1 MTAYPS
7 IAELLKFGIFNL
19 DLILSPTTLPRVF
32 LIGRRSL
39 SFFDT
44 IEFNINFIAFSS
56 SRASG
61 SNSLT
66 QVFFNFFVIACL
78 LLFLK
83 HSTIIYTIRIYY
95 MHRALNE
102 NIIDKYCDS
111 IWIEKGLSKNTI
123 ISYSLDL
130 KGLQSWLQSNNKN
143 LMNCSESDLNSF
155 LATKFDNGIA
165 ASSITRSLSSIKG
178 FYNWLQVS
186 GSIQI
191 NPSELIE
198 SPKVGRKLP
207 LNLSENDID
216 RLLDAPDCTTLR
228 GKRDKTILE
237 LLYATG
243 LRISE
248 LTNLELSQI
257 DLKRGLIKIL
267 GKGGK
272 ERIVPIGETAL
283 DWVRDYLDNVRKDII
298 NKNDNIYLFLSDK
311 GTKLSRKLCWNF
323 ISSYS
328 KQVLDNKSISPH
340 SLRHAF
346 ATHLLNNGADLRSVQ
361 MLLGHSSLST
371 TQIYTHVAKERLI
384 KFHNKFHPRG

>member
-1 MTAYPS
+1 
-7 IAELLKFGIFNL
+7 
-19 DLILSPTTLPRVF
+19 
-32 LIGRRSL
+32 
-39 SFFDT
+39 
-44 IEFNINFIAFSS
+44 
-56 SRASG
+56 
-61 SNSLT
+61 
-66 QVFFNFFVIACL
+66 
-78 LLFLK
+78 
-83 HSTIIYTIRIYY
+83 

-207 LNLSENDID
+207 INLSENDID

-328 KQVLDNKSISPH
+328 KRVLDNKYISPH